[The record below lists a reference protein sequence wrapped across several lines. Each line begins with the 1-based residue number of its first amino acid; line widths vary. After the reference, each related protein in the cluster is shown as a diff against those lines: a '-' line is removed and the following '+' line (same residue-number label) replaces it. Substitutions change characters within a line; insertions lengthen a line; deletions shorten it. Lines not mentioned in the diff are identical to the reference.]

1 MKIIIHIIIIV
12 FMFFSSCWAAINIE
26 DIEKKVIILMIES
39 AQGQSRLEEA
49 IEILSTAIEDGYNK
63 NKLLKLRAQ
72 VYEMQGNL
80 QKSRDDIATI
90 LESKPNSVEYLLWKC
105 LLDEALG
112 VDKALCLKCYD
123 QVIQRKKALLGDKKN
138 HDIEYIL
145 LLLLAENPDGPRMAK
160 EFIEILN
167 GSEADKIY
175 RDILSNFN
183 REEFIRSRISE

>member
-1 MKIIIHIIIIV
+1 MHIAVLV
-12 FMFFSSCWAAINIE
+12 FIFFSSCWAAISIE
-26 DIEKKVIILMIES
+26 DIEKNVIMFMVES
-39 AQGQSRLEEA
+39 TEGNSRLEEA
-49 IEILSTAIEDGYNK
+49 IEILSTAIEDGYDK
-63 NKLLKLRAQ
+63 NRLLKLRAQ
-72 VYEMQGNL
+72 VYEIQGNL

-123 QVIQRKKALLGDKKN
+123 QVIQRKKAILEDKKS

-183 REEFIRSRISE
+183 REEFIRSRMAK